1 VKRIVVTGTGT
12 AIGKT
17 FVSCA
22 LLGLAR
28 SHGHPCLGLKPVES
42 GAADAMS
49 DAGQLSRACGVSVQ
63 SLYSLRDP
71 LSPHLAA
78 EREGVTIEVGDARHW
93 IRTHEAQLRE
103 AASAARRDAISVVE
117 LAGGLF
123 SPLTL
128 TTTNLD
134 LVAALDPCNFV
145 LVAPDRLGVLHDVGA
160 AVRAAQSAHRAPD
173 CIVLNPL
180 APDHSTPFN
189 ARELQRLFP
198 NIPVLVLD
206 PTRPDSLQALLH

>member
-1 VKRIVVTGTGT
+1 MKRIVVAGTGT

-22 LLGLAR
+22 LLNLAR
-28 SHGHPCLGLKPVES
+28 AHRRPCVGLKPVES
-42 GAADAMS
+42 GADALS
-49 DAGQLSRACGVSVQ
+49 DATQLSRASGVSVPP
-63 SLYSLRDP
+63 LYSLRDP

-78 EREGVTIEVGDARHW
+78 EREGLIIDVGHARQW
-93 IRTHEAQLRE
+93 VRTHEAQLRE
-103 AASAARRDAISVVE
+103 APSAAPCDALSVVE

-123 SPLTL
+123 TPLTL
-128 TTTNLD
+128 ATTNLD
-134 LVAALDPCNFV
+134 LVAALEPCDFV

-173 CIVLNPL
+173 WIVLNPL
-180 APDHSTPFN
+180 APDHATPFN

-198 NIPVLVLD
+198 HIPVLVLE
-206 PTRPDSLQALLH
+206 PTRPDSLRALLD